1 MDNKKFIASTAEIFT
16 LSLAFIAVFHFA
28 LRGESEQLSQVSE
41 LFALCGKG
49 ISFNALG
56 ELLLLAAL
64 ISAARVVW
72 FSDRFFRNMLLYV
85 RIPLLL
91 VSVFVMAGVCS
102 VVFHWFPAHMWQAW
116 VGFAVSFLLGTAIS
130 FGIMLLRSRLESQKY
145 QNILNQYRASENEE
159 EKQNGHCETR

>member
-16 LSLAFIAVFHFA
+16 LSLAFICALNFA

-49 ISFNALG
+49 ISFTALG

-72 FSDRFFRNMLLYV
+72 FSDRFFQNMLLYV
-85 RIPLLL
+85 RIPLML

-116 VGFAVSFLLGTAIS
+116 LGFAVSFLLGTAVS
-130 FGIMLLRSRLESQKY
+130 FGVMLLRSRLASKAYEDK
-145 QNILNQYRASENEE
+145 LDQYRASGDEE
-159 EKQNGHCETR
+159 ETQNDNCEA